1 MIAILYQW
9 RIREGCMAQFRQDW
23 AAITEVLVEQGSH
36 GSALFDA
43 PDGSVVAIARW
54 PDLATRMASSGRTA
68 RPVEYARMIA
78 AVETELQELIL
89 DETLNKWLPPS

>member
-9 RIREGCMAQFRQDW
+9 RIREGCMDQFRQDW
-23 AAITEVLVEQGSH
+23 AAVTEALVQQGSH
-36 GSALFDA
+36 GSALFEA

-68 RPVEYARMIA
+68 RPIEYARMIA
-78 AVETELQELIL
+78 GIETELQELVL
-89 DETLNKWLPPS
+89 DEALNKWLPLS